1 MRITTKGRYGLVI
14 MLYLANHYKND
25 EYITLKEISESEN
38 ISLKYLEKI
47 MISLNKSDFLKSLR
61 GSDGGYKLAYEP
73 KNYTIKEI
81 LNVSEGNLDIV
92 TCLNSEHECPKK
104 DNCSSI
110 KLWKGLNDVIDD
122 YLSNKTLADFMEE

>member
-25 EYITLKEISESEN
+25 DYITLKEISESEG

-47 MISLNKSDFLKSLR
+47 MISLNKTDFLKSLR

-73 KNYTIKEI
+73 KHYTIKEI

-92 TCLNSEHECPKK
+92 TCLNDEHECPKK
-104 DNCSSI
+104 ENCSSI
-110 KLWKGLNDVIDD
+110 RLWKGLNNVIDD
-122 YLSNKTLADFMEE
+122 YLSNKTLEDFMEE